1 MPKFRNR
8 NVIGLPSNVLSK
20 DIGDLINYFGKS
32 ASRIGDHHQNV
43 QTTPKASP
51 TFASDSDV
59 DSISLELSK
68 LGGLS
73 SSSSLSWSDE
83 YDSDTS
89 KKIQE
94 ELQLINRVLKGEE
107 EIPSHFDKDEFQ
119 QWMTTFPHL
128 SIFDSLLT
136 PVNSTENLT
145 SKLIEE
151 QDDKFEELKIMGSKS
166 RTYLKK
172 GCDKVNSAKHEQKQ
186 TVIHLKDVKHNQRS
200 ANKNR
205 LKMDEGRTPRG
216 RNSFTFSSK
225 PKSFEM
231 DRYLKVFPIRKQFS
245 NSLMERQLPRG
256 LEESPP
262 EYSSLPFIEVAN
274 SPVIKS
280 SSKTRKQQHAYGQV
294 SSRSNNRLILPPI
307 NNQFRSVS
315 AAPKKASKTLSALSI
330 SHITER
336 DKRRSMECFPEDSM
350 NVVNESTFIVK

>member
-8 NVIGLPSNVLSK
+8 NVIGFSK
-20 DIGDLINYFGKS
+20 DIDDHINYFRKS
-32 ASRIGDHHQNV
+32 ASKIGDHENV
-43 QTTPKASP
+43 EITPKGSP

-68 LGGLS
+68 LGGFS

-94 ELQLINRVLKGEE
+94 ELQLINRVLQGEE
-107 EIPSHFDKDEFQ
+107 DIPPHFDKDEFE
-119 QWMTTFPHL
+119 QWMSAFPNL

-145 SKLIEE
+145 SKLIQE
-151 QDDKFEELKIMGSKS
+151 QDDKFEELKIMGCKS

-172 GCDKVNSAKHEQKQ
+172 GCDKVNSAKHERNQS
-186 TVIHLKDVKHNQRS
+186 VIHLKDVKHNQRS
-200 ANKNR
+200 ANRSR
-205 LKMDEGRTPRG
+205 LKADEGRTPKS

-225 PKSFEM
+225 PKSFET
-231 DRYLKVFPIRKQFS
+231 DRYLKVLPIKKQSS
-245 NSLMERQLPRG
+245 NRHLPG
-256 LEESPP
+256 DLEESPP
-262 EYSSLPFIEVAN
+262 EFSSLPFIEVVH
-274 SPVIKS
+274 SPVSKS
-280 SSKTRKQQHAYGQV
+280 SSKTRRQQHAYGQV
-294 SSRSNNRLILPPI
+294 SSRSNNRLVLPPI

-330 SHITER
+330 SNITGR
-336 DKRRSMECFPEDSM
+336 SKRRSMECFPEDSV
-350 NVVNESTFIVK
+350 NVVNESTFFVK